1 MAVSHPGML
10 ILAEWLEVTN
20 DPRQGSALRGM
31 TMPDANAHGF
41 M

>member
-1 MAVSHPGML
+1 MAVSHPTVL
-10 ILAEWLEVTN
+10 ILAQWLEVTN
-20 DPRQGSALRGM
+20 DPRKDSALRGV